1 MSSTTIATPFTRPAV
16 RAGVRVSERISERPA
31 RGAARPARRSVRRP
45 VRLTR
50 RGRLLATLTVAAI
63 AVVAFVLAGLG
74 PAGAGTPATAGQTR
88 VVTVAPGQTLWQI
101 AGQIAPGRDPRDVV
115 AQIAAL
121 NHLRADQ
128 LAAGQELLVPV
139 AR

>member
-1 MSSTTIATPFTRPAV
+1 MSSTTIATPFARPAV
-16 RAGVRVSERISERPA
+16 RVVERTQRISERPVTG
-31 RGAARPARRSVRRP
+31 RSARPSRRS

-50 RGRLLATLTVAAI
+50 RGRLLATLTVAAV

-74 PAGAGTPATAGQTR
+74 PACAGTPATAGQTR

-101 AGQIAPGRDPRDVV
+101 AGQVAPGRDPRDVV
-115 AQIAAL
+115 AQITAL

-139 AR
+139 VR

>member
-1 MSSTTIATPFTRPAV
+1 MSSTTIATPFVRPA
-16 RAGVRVSERISERPA
+16 ARVSERAQRISERPA
-31 RGAARPARRSVRRP
+31 ARGDVRPARRS

-50 RGRLLATLTVAAI
+50 RGRLLVTLTLTAV
-63 AVVAFVLAGLG
+63 AVVAFVLSGLG
-74 PAGAGTPATAGQTR
+74 PAGAGTPTTAGQTR

-115 AQIAAL
+115 AQITAL

-139 AR
+139 VR

>member
-1 MSSTTIATPFTRPAV
+1 MTTTTIASPFARPAV
-16 RAGVRVSERISERPA
+16 RISERPA
-31 RGAARPARRSVRRP
+31 HGTVRPTVRPARRAARP
-45 VRLTR
+45 PLRLTR

-115 AQIAAL
+115 AQITAL

-128 LAAGQELLVPV
+128 VAAGQELLVPV
-139 AR
+139 VR

>member
-1 MSSTTIATPFTRPAV
+1 MSSTTIATPFARPA
-16 RAGVRVSERISERPA
+16 ARVNERISERPVA
-31 RGAARPARRSVRRP
+31 RTAPRPARRSA
-45 VRLTR
+45 RLTR

-63 AVVAFVLAGLG
+63 AVVAFVLSGLG

-139 AR
+139 VR